1 MWSESSLEK
10 KFLNDLDNGS
20 RSHNHCQIF
29 AACHLCKLVQD
40 CYKYRNSLTLLGVK
54 IIATNANNNVDV
66 ICKPL
71 VIEHDNVC
79 FHAYYM
85 Y

>member
-1 MWSESSLEK
+1 M
-10 KFLNDLDNGS
+10 GPG
-20 RSHNHCQIF
+20 HNIIVKYLQHVTYVI
-29 AACHLCKLVQD
+29 LVQD